1 MPAAASISTLSG
13 HDDRFLRAVADP
25 IRSETAAATTRRT
38 LIAVVVLAGGLYG
51 AAMGSWGALQP
62 DRWPMMLYAAA
73 KVPLL
78 ILTTSAIC
86 LPGYFVIV
94 SVLGLRETFRRSLRA
109 IASGQAAMTLTLASL
124 APLTLLVY
132 ASRVDH
138 AWALLFNAA
147 MFTVATA
154 VASVVMLRR
163 FAPLI
168 ALDRRHRLTLGAWV
182 LMYVFVGIQAGWMMR
197 PFVGSPGLPVAFF
210 RDEPFSNAYVA
221 VARITARATRTFLPE
236 SGRWSEP
243 YR

>member
-1 MPAAASISTLSG
+1 MPTAATRHDPAS
-13 HDDRFLRAVADP
+13 DRFLRAVADP
-25 IRSETAAATTRRT
+25 VRAEQAPGSTRAFV
-38 LIAVVVLAGGLYG
+38 LPAVVLLAGGIYG

-62 DRWPMMLYAAA
+62 DRWPMILYAAI

-78 ILTTSAIC
+78 IAATTAIC

-94 SVLGLRETFRRSLRA
+94 SVLGLRDTFRPSLRA
-109 IASGQAAMTLTLASL
+109 IAAGQAAMTLTLAAL

-132 ASRVDH
+132 FSRVDH

-154 VASVVMLRR
+154 VASIVMLRR
-163 FAPLI
+163 FASLI
-168 ALDRRHRLTLGAWV
+168 ALSRQHRLTLGAWV
-182 LMYVFVGIQAGWMMR
+182 FMYVFVGIQAGWMMR

-221 VARITARATRTFLPE
+221 VARIAARAAGTLLSE
-236 SGRWSEP
+236 SAREPGP

>member
-1 MPAAASISTLSG
+1 MSTAANRHDPAS
-13 HDDRFLRAVADP
+13 DRFLRAVADP
-25 IRSETAAATTRRT
+25 VRAEQAPGSTPAFV
-38 LIAVVVLAGGLYG
+38 LPAVVLLAGAIYG

-62 DRWPMMLYAAA
+62 DRWLMILYAAI

-78 ILTTSAIC
+78 IAATTAIC

-94 SVLGLRETFRRSLRA
+94 SVLGLRDTFRPSLRA
-109 IASGQAAMTLTLASL
+109 IAAGQAAMTLTLAAL

-132 ASRVDH
+132 FSRVDH

-154 VASVVMLRR
+154 VASIVMLRR

-168 ALDRRHRLTLGAWV
+168 ALRRQHRLTLGAWV
-182 LMYVFVGIQAGWMMR
+182 IMYVFVGVQAGWMMR

-221 VARITARATRTFLPE
+221 VARIAARAAGTLLPD
-236 SGRWSEP
+236 SGREPRP